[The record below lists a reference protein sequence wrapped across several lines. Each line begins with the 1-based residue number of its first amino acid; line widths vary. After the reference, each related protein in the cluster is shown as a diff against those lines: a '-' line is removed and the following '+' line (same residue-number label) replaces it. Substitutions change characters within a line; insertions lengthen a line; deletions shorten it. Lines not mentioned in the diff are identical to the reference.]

1 MSQVIQRSTSCS
13 SLSLFST
20 LRTVRRRTQVTEKSR
35 VSQPAYKRA
44 APLAGFIAAVT
55 GKRQPTVTLNDELVL
70 GCGRDEGQRWRMVLI
85 VNALGLDFE
94 RMSTWRFLWDGL
106 WRAL

>member
-1 MSQVIQRSTSCS
+1 
-13 SLSLFST
+13 
-20 LRTVRRRTQVTEKSR
+20 
-35 VSQPAYKRA
+35 
-44 APLAGFIAAVT
+44 
-55 GKRQPTVTLNDELVL
+55 LNDELVL